1 MISDR
6 WTEHVGEFRRGQPT
20 HTATMS
26 GGRLKLSFTRGSGE
40 QLVPRMMGGEER

>member
-26 GGRLKLSFTRGSGE
+26 GVRMKLAFTREFGE